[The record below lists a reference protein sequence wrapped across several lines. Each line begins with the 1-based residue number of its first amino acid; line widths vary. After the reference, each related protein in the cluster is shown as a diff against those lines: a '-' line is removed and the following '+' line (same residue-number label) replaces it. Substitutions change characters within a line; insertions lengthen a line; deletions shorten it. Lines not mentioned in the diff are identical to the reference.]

1 MLEPIPVL
9 VVSWLSNSPLPT
21 LIPTHIKHLRS
32 TAPKDM
38 KTAKE
43 TRNRERAEVK
53 KAKKSKKLIF
63 NSRQLVSS

>member
-9 VVSWLSNSPLPT
+9 VASWLSNSTPLPI
-21 LIPTHIKHLRS
+21 LIPTHIKHLCT

-43 TRNRERAEVK
+43 ARNRERAEVK
-53 KAKKSKKLIF
+53 KAKKVKKILEF
-63 NSRQLVSS
+63 FGRL